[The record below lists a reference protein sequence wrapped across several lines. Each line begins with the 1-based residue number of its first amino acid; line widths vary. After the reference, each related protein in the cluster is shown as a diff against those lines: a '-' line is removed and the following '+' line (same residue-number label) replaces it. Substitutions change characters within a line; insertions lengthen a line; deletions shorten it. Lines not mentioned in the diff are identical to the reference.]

1 VLFRC
6 FCFPVLSVTDPPV
19 QLHNR
24 LLLALLKNASA
35 PANTI
40 PSPTLTNLRKRRR
53 LNVDDPEF
61 DVDPNSIEQK
71 GRVQA
76 WVMGLTGRERARIR
90 RAVVGKDGE
99 GDISAVAAVAGGLGA
114 ADSSGIL
121 GDDGGPFDQKRKR
134 WSNFAPSKLSFLL

>member
-1 VLFRC
+1 MLCRHLSSL
-6 FCFPVLSVTDPPV
+6 VLSVTDPPV

-61 DVDPNSIEQK
+61 DMDPNSIEQK

-99 GDISAVAAVAGGLGA
+99 GDISAAAGV
-114 ADSSGIL
+114 SSY
-121 GDDGGPFDQKRKR
+121 
-134 WSNFAPSKLSFLL
+134 